1 MARNVVFWS
10 IALGVLLLDRITKLL
25 VLKFIPLHSSIDLL
39 PYVSLTHITN
49 TGALFGVFK
58 NAQVIF
64 AVLAVIVCV
73 YIAWKYRTFKNWYVA
88 PSALVFAGALG
99 NLIDRLLYSGVI
111 DFISVGV
118 WPVFN
123 VADSAISV
131 AVVWLLISE
140 YIHAERKI

>member
-10 IALGVLLLDRITKLL
+10 IALGILLLDRFTKLL
-25 VLKFIPLHSSIDLL
+25 VLKFIPLTSSIDLF

-58 NAQVIF
+58 SAQIVF
-64 AVLAVIVCV
+64 AVLAVVVCAYIV
-73 YIAWKYRTFKNWYVA
+73 WKYRTFKEWYVV
-88 PSALVFAGALG
+88 PSAFIFAGALG

-111 DFISVGV
+111 DFISVGI

-131 AVVWLLISE
+131 AVVWLLIVE
-140 YIHAERKI
+140 YVHAERKI